1 VENPFVIKSEI
12 SSEMDLGTESG
23 CVPELQGRL
32 KHSNGAVTAGTS
44 MGSGARSTSSIF
56 VAAVAIDAAAVA
68 IDASVA
74 GRGAAAGPPAPS
86 PGLLELLGS
95 PTTSLSVVLIL
106 FLFVSQ

>member
-1 VENPFVIKSEI
+1 
-12 SSEMDLGTESG
+12 
-23 CVPELQGRL
+23 
-32 KHSNGAVTAGTS
+32 
-44 MGSGARSTSSIF
+44 